1 MGKNRSMP
9 FIYISLLISTLT
21 FSKSTFFVSISN
33 GTSEEVATM
42 VKTLEN
48 AAQSNER
55 DAYLGAI
62 KMKRAG
68 QLKSLSDKSKMFK
81 AGKDLLETAI
91 SLDHT
96 NVEYRFLRLIIQENA
111 PAILGYSDCI
121 SADAKKV
128 KAGYKTLPESV
139 KNAVIDYAKTSN
151 NLDL

>member
-1 MGKNRSMP
+1 MP
-9 FIYISLLISTLT
+9 IIYVSIIAAVLS
-21 FSKSTFFVSISN
+21 FSKSTFFDTISD
-33 GTSEEVATM
+33 GTSTEVTAM
-42 VKTLEN
+42 VTTIESLS
-48 AAQSNER
+48 QSNER

-68 QLKSLSDKSKMFK
+68 QLKSLADKSKMFK
-81 AGKDLLETAI
+81 AGKELLETAI

-121 SADAKKV
+121 AADAKKV
-128 KAGYKTLPESV
+128 KAGYKTLSESV
-139 KNAVIDYAKTSN
+139 KNAVIAYAKTSQ